1 MPADGPRYR
10 LVIHPI
16 AKADLASIWH
26 RMYRF
31 RRYGQQVDTIA
42 ARHFVLPV
50 FSCAA
55 LLLRSCILRCFL
67 TEAFYLGLNE
77 LSCKPKHSLHGIDT

>member
-16 AKADLASIWH
+16 AKADLASIWY

-31 RRYGQQVDTIA
+31 RRYGQRVDTIA
-42 ARHFVLPV
+42 ARHLVLPV

-55 LLLRSCILRCFL
+55 LPL
-67 TEAFYLGLNE
+67 TSVLMYSAVLSDDDVSSRTQRAE
-77 LSCKPKHSLHGIDT
+77 L

>member
-55 LLLRSCILRCFL
+55 LLLRSCILCSDIL
-67 TEAFYLGLNE
+67 VYPYLYKGLFFHFV
-77 LSCKPKHSLHGIDT
+77 S